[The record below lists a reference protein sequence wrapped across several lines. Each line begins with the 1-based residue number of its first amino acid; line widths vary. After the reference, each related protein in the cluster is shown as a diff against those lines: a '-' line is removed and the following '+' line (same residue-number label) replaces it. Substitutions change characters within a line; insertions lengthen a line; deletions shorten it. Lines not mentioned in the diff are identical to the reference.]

1 VEVKPPPPPLNFHP
15 PGLADESYVIFVGGR
30 QKLCNFCLVTFI
42 GQGLTED
49 KMKPMKKLFFRGFWL
64 IFHRSMEDQKYA
76 LTLPLQHSCPEI
88 SIPYNYVTIPLIY
101 LDTF

>member
-1 VEVKPPPPPLNFHP
+1 
-15 PGLADESYVIFVGGR
+15 
-30 QKLCNFCLVTFI
+30 
-42 GQGLTED
+42 
-49 KMKPMKKLFFRGFWL
+49 MKPMKKLFFRGFWL